1 MHDTHETFTPSD
13 INTALTALSVAG
25 LHATYD
31 TQTGAVLAM
40 MEYPD
45 HDTGDVYTE
54 EVPCYSLVSV
64 YDLIGQ

>member
-1 MHDTHETFTPSD
+1 MNDTHELFTPSD

-31 TQTGAVLAM
+31 ARLGLVLAT

-45 HDTGDVYTE
+45 HETGGVYTE
-54 EVPCYSLVSV
+54 EVPCSSLESV